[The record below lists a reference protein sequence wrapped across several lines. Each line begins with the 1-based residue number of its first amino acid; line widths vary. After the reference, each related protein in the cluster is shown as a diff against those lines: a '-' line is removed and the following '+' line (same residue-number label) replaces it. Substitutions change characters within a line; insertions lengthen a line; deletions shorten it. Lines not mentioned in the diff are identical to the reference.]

1 LQCCMSVIAILCTEQ
16 MVSVVSIQPFK
27 VSRHIVLDGG
37 GLKQPWSLE
46 ETLKYVDGQEF
57 LPLRAQDRKLAQALG
72 LEMKKTAPFAGNS
85 LLACL
90 VSARDAHIDNL
101 IRMHCHASDPMGDA
115 EVVTTESPLK
125 PNRSQARAKT
135 FVDAGVPSIIPITIP
150 PIIGDDGQTLFGSF
164 TLDVLSTH
172 KRSQIVSVLFN
183 ATNMEHLAGAIQAH
197 WQLTSDGQPELDGD
211 KLESLRKDELPTLRN
226 PNCRYRWNHGWK
238 ICCKYRKVSGEFST
252 HFEKALPHVSFDDH
266 DVIERNVREVEN
278 RVQSFHDANH
288 VPLPLDADDTQ
299 YDHDG
304 DDRDAACEPV
314 SHDIDNGQRD
324 HCGDARGT
332 DCEQSHGESLGSS
345 GSTS

>member
-1 LQCCMSVIAILCTEQ
+1 MSVIAILCTALK
-16 MVSVVSIQPFK
+16 VSVVAMQPFK

-57 LPLRAQDRKLAQALG
+57 LPLRAQDRRLAQALG

-252 HFEKALPHVSFDDH
+252 HFEKHFHMYLLMTMTSSSAMFGKSK
-266 DVIERNVREVEN
+266 IEC
-278 RVQSFHDANH
+278 NH
-288 VPLPLDADDTQ
+288 STTPTTCHYHLMLMTPNMTMMEMIATPRASQ
-299 YDHDG
+299 Y
-304 DDRDAACEPV
+304 RM
-314 SHDIDNGQRD
+314 I
-324 HCGDARGT
+324 
-332 DCEQSHGESLGSS
+332 
-345 GSTS
+345 

>member
-1 LQCCMSVIAILCTEQ
+1 MSVVAILCTEQ
-16 MVSVVSIQPFK
+16 MVSVVSMQPFK

-57 LPLRAQDRKLAQALG
+57 LALRAHDRKLAQALG

-85 LLACL
+85 LLASL

-101 IRMHCHASDPMGDA
+101 ISSHCHASDPMGDA
-115 EVVTTESPLK
+115 EVGNTESPLK
-125 PNRSQARAKT
+125 PNRAQAISRTKMFA
-135 FVDAGVPSIIPITIP
+135 DAGVPSIIPITIP
-150 PIIGDDGQTLFGSF
+150 PIIGDDGQTVVGSF

-172 KRSQIVSVLFN
+172 KRGQVVSILFN
-183 ATNMEHLAGAIQAH
+183 ATNMGYLAGAIQAH
-197 WQLTSDGQPELDGD
+197 WQPTSDGQDELDGD
-211 KLESLRKDELPTLRN
+211 KSESISKGELPMLRN
-226 PNCRYRWNHGWK
+226 PNCKYRWNHGWK

-288 VPLPLDADDTQ
+288 VPLPLDDGDAQ
-299 YDHDG
+299 YGHDG
-304 DDRDAACEPV
+304 DDRDAARELA
-314 SHDIDNGQRD
+314 SHDADNAQED
-324 HCGDARGT
+324 QSGDARGT
-332 DCEQSHGESLGSS
+332 DCEQSHADESLGSS
-345 GSTS
+345 VSTA